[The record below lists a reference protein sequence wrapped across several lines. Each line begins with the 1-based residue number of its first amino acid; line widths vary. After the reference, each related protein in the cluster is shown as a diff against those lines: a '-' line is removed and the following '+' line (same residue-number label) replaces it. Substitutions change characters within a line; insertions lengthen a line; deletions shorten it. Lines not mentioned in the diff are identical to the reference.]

1 MSLLPLYDDFKITNY
16 QKINEKKV
24 RIETLRKKLLPKEK
38 NFEDVYKLKSLLR
51 TEDVTVAIHKLYNI
65 EHLETKKEY
74 TLNLM
79 IGPQKRLLSKIYEVN
94 LEFEIKTRFWS
105 F

>member
-1 MSLLPLYDDFKITNY
+1 
-16 QKINEKKV
+16 
-24 RIETLRKKLLPKEK
+24 LRKKLLPKEK
-38 NFEDVYKLKSLLR
+38 IFEDVYKLKSLLR

-65 EHLETKKEY
+65 EHLETRKEF